1 MAEGYKQFIA
11 GTVLQGEDLTDYAS
25 SQAVMRFTNAAA
37 RDAALT
43 VSIVKEGM
51 LAYLKDTNI
60 LTVNIDGLTT
70 GWKQIYP
77 VITDSITD
85 AQVTNSKLAADSV
98 ASANI
103 VDGTITGT
111 DIAAATITGANIAA
125 ATIAGSNI
133 VDGTITGTDI
143 AAATITSANVAAG
156 TYGISITG
164 NAATATLASNSNLL
178 DGYAEST
185 AATVNTIALRS
196 STGGLAADIFSAQT
210 AGIGPYVQAGTY
222 TYIGFGTARVVNA
235 TNVYDQA
242 VASARPVLINSS
254 YTLGTST
261 SSARFKEEI
270 TPLAY
275 EPADI
280 LKLNPISFR
289 YREDHVEPGSE
300 RLIEIGLIAEE
311 VAALGFEEIVYRGK
325 DGEPDGVAY
334 DKIAIVLLKLCQN
347 QQTQIDAL
355 TARLDAI
362 GS

>member
-1 MAEGYKQFIA
+1 MAEGYKAWTGGQ
-11 GTVLQGEDLTDYAS
+11 VLNGADLTDYCS
-25 SQAVMRFTNAAA
+25 SQAVMRFANAAG

-51 LAYLKDTNI
+51 LAYLLDTNI
-60 LTVNIDGLTT
+60 LTVNTTGLTT
-70 GWKQIYP
+70 GWIQIYP
-77 VITDSITD
+77 VITSGITD
-85 AQVTNSKLAADSV
+85 ANVTNAKLAANSV
-98 ASANI
+98 TSANI
-103 VDGTITGT
+103 VNATIVGA
-111 DIAAATITGANIAA
+111 DIASATITGANIAA
-125 ATIAGSNI
+125 ATITGSNI
-133 VDGTITGTDI
+133 LDGTITPAD
-143 AAATITSANVAAG
+143 VAAG
-156 TYGISITG
+156 TYGISISG
-164 NAATATLASNSNLL
+164 NAATASNSTLL

-196 STGGLAADIFSAQT
+196 STGGLSADIFSAQT
-210 AGIGPYVQAGTY
+210 AGINPFVQAGTY

-300 RLIEIGLIAEE
+300 RLIEVGLIAEE

-334 DKIAIVLLKLCQN
+334 DKIAVVLLKLCQD
-347 QQTQIDAL
+347 QQTQLDAL
-355 TARLDAI
+355 SARLDKI
-362 GS
+362 GA